1 MTIDR
6 GLIDTAL
13 LGAYGSSPLINT
25 ASKKRPQLLSYG
37 LISLYLNTLLI
48 IYKKRQE
55 KFLSNPF

>member
-1 MTIDR
+1 MTH
-6 GLIDTAL
+6 
-13 LGAYGSSPLINT
+13 SNT
-25 ASKKRPQLLSYG
+25 FNYKAQKKATQLLSYG